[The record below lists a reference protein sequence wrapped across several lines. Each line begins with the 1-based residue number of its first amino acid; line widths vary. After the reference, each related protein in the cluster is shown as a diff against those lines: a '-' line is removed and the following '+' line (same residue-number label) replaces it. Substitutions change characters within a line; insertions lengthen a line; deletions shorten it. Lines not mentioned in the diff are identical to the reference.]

1 MGVPQ
6 LPILR
11 LAPWILMGA
20 VVSASV
26 WVYFESRSNDA
37 NHRTGGDAVAHV
49 HALAIDASDTVYAA
63 THRGLYRIEGD
74 GTTSRVG
81 ESYQDTMGFI
91 VVGAGHFLGS
101 GHPDVAGR
109 QAGQPPLLGLI
120 ESTNGGASWSAI
132 SLSGEADFHGLDSA
146 NGTIF
151 GWDSSTRTFMTSAD
165 RRTWDRRSEID
176 LYGFVVDREQVDLVI
191 GAAPD
196 GIVRSTDGGRTWS
209 VPTSPQ
215 LVALTDD
222 DRGDLWGADASGAVW
237 TSVDGVEWSASGAV
251 HGEPTAIAAQ
261 DDQLWIAVLDDDR
274 RTSIRW
280 STDQGGSWTV
290 VYEEP
295 SPVGS

>member
-1 MGVPQ
+1 M
-6 LPILR
+6 
-11 LAPWILMGA
+11 AT

-26 WVYFESRSNDA
+26 WVYFESRSNDG
-37 NHRTGGDAVAHV
+37 NHRTGADAVAHV

-63 THRGLYRIEGD
+63 THRGLYRIEGN

-81 ESYQDTMGFI
+81 ESYQDTMGFT

-109 QAGQPPLLGLI
+109 RAGQPPLLGLI
-120 ESTNGGASWSAI
+120 ESTDAGASWSAV

-146 NGTIF
+146 SGIIF

-176 LYGFVVDREQVDLVI
+176 LYGFVVDRDQIDLVI
-191 GAAPD
+191 GAAPG

-209 VPTSPQ
+209 VPASPQ
-215 LVALTDD
+215 LAVLTDD
-222 DRGDLWGADASGAVW
+222 DGGDLWGADASGAVW
-237 TSVDGVEWSASGAV
+237 TSVDGVEWSASGV
-251 HGEPTAIAAQ
+251 VLGEPTAIAAQ
-261 DDQLWIAVLDDDR
+261 DGQLWISVLDDDL
-274 RTSIRW
+274 RTSIRR
-280 STDQGGSWTV
+280 STDQGRSWMV
-290 VYEEP
+290 VYDEP

>member
-1 MGVPQ
+1 M
-6 LPILR
+6 
-11 LAPWILMGA
+11 AT
-20 VVSASV
+20 VVNASV

-37 NHRTGGDAVAHV
+37 NPRTDREAVAHV
-49 HALAIDASDTVYAA
+49 HALAIGTSDTVYAA

-81 ESYQDTMGFI
+81 DSYQDTMGFT
-91 VVGAGHFLGS
+91 VVGAEHFLGS

-132 SLSGEADFHGLDSA
+132 SLSGEADFHGLDWA

-151 GWDSSTRTFMTSAD
+151 GWDSSTRTLMTSAD

-176 LYGFVVDREQVDLVI
+176 LYGFVVDRFRIDLVI
-191 GAAPD
+191 GAAP
-196 GIVRSTDGGRTWS
+196 GGVVRSADGGRTWS

-222 DRGDLWGADASGAVW
+222 DRGDLWGADANGAVW

-251 HGEPTAIAAQ
+251 LGVPTAIAAQ
-261 DDQLWIAVLDDDR
+261 DDQLWIAVLDDDL
-274 RTSIRW
+274 RTSIRR
-280 STDQGGSWTV
+280 SSDHGRSWTV

-295 SPVGS
+295 SRVGS